1 MPREYPRKLRVNTQ
15 LQAELAQL
23 IRSELSDPRVAGVT
37 VTSVD
42 VAPDMR
48 EAKVMVSLF
57 GSDEQLKEA
66 IKGLGSAA
74 GKLRHGLAKRMLMR
88 TVPNLRFVP
97 DIALRAGDQVSGM
110 IRSVIEADRQHAR
123 DRGEEPESETPA
135 RPDEDQNS

>member
-15 LQAELAQL
+15 LQAELSQL

-37 VTSVD
+37 VTGVD

-57 GSDEQLKEA
+57 GSDEQLKDA
-66 IKGLGSAA
+66 LKGLGSAA
-74 GKLRHGLAKRMLMR
+74 GKLRSGLAKRMLMR

-97 DIALRAGDQVSGM
+97 DLALRAGDQVSGL
-110 IRSVIEADRQHAR
+110 IRSVIEADKQHAR
-123 DRGEEPESETPA
+123 DRGEEPGSEDPA
-135 RPDEDQNS
+135 QPDPDRGN

>member
-1 MPREYPRKLRVNTQ
+1 MPREYPRKLRVNNQ

-57 GSDEQLKEA
+57 GSDEQLKDA
-66 IKGLGSAA
+66 VKGLSSAA

-97 DIALRAGDQVSGM
+97 DMALRTGDQVSGL
-110 IRSVIEADRQHAR
+110 IRSVIEADKQHAR
-123 DRGEEPESETPA
+123 DRGEEPEAENPA
-135 RPDEDQNS
+135 KPDEDQN

>member
-66 IKGLGSAA
+66 IKGLSSAG

-97 DIALRAGDQVSGM
+97 DLALRAGDQVSGL
-110 IRSVIEADRQHAR
+110 IRSVIEADKQHAR
-123 DRGEEPESETPA
+123 DRGEEPESEAPA
-135 RPDEDQNS
+135 KPDEDPSN

>member
-1 MPREYPRKLRVNTQ
+1 MPREFPRKLRVNTQ

-66 IKGLGSAA
+66 IKGLSSAS

-88 TVPNLRFVP
+88 TVPNLRFAP
-97 DIALRAGDQVSGM
+97 DLALRAGDQVSGL
-110 IRSVIEADRQHAR
+110 IRNVIEADKQHAR
-123 DRGEEPESETPA
+123 DRGEEPEGESPA
-135 RPDEDQNS
+135 KPDEDQGG